1 MPLFEGPF
9 TEFLKHLCNSNS
21 MFPKDTGKGFF
32 IAAILYHTLSVWSLL
47 GNVTNDTEG
56 WDPLPPASLL
66 VPFAKEIPS
75 PFQRLCSSLWF
86 HHSLPILIFPPY
98 TYYSLIPYSPNT
110 FMNPYNS

>member
-47 GNVTNDTEG
+47 GNVTNDPEG
-56 WDPLPPASLL
+56 WDPLPPARLQ
-66 VPFAKEIPS
+66 VPFAKEI
-75 PFQRLCSSLWF
+75 LW
-86 HHSLPILIFPPY
+86 
-98 TYYSLIPYSPNT
+98 T
-110 FMNPYNS
+110 